1 MAVNT
6 GVTDTAGRAML
17 RKPTSLRLMFEE
29 LNRDRNASLNRK
41 YRQAEITL
49 PGILP
54 PEGAAQHQDLP
65 VPFNSMTAEGINN
78 LAARLVSVIL
88 PLNNLP
94 VFELFIDEEF
104 KPAGKDTTQMEKVMR
119 RVERATMSRLYL
131 TNLRPQ
137 LFLALKH
144 LITVGDI
151 LMVQLPNLDIRL
163 HRIDEYVVKRTTE
176 GVWREI
182 IIREQIDPELN
193 PELNR
198 INPVGTPGPQA
209 GVLGFPQSSGSSRR
223 YEPLFSRLTRA
234 GEFEPVR
241 MVREFRNQNV
251 QMNGNTFEVSA
262 HFPLRWAALSGED
275 YGISLVEEQF
285 GDIRSLDATS
295 AGLIDGIAMASEYRW
310 AVNPT
315 GITEISDVRESVNG
329 DWIAANDE
337 DVKAMSFAN
346 AGQVLAMLQVREHGE
361 NRVGRRFLMNS
372 AAQPTGDRVTAKI
385 VTIIAEELE
394 QALGGV
400 LSMVNRDIMIPL
412 VMRTIFQLAQED
424 QGIFPKE
431 FGDIIKNPK
440 GVVKLR
446 IRAGLELLQR
456 EADRERLLEYIQIAV
471 RLPPEAQRVHKWGKM
486 TEKILIASGIDPEGL
501 IKNDDELAAE
511 DEAIRQEA
519 RAQSG
524 QEAAQEMAINA
535 AKVSPESE
543 KPGATA

>member
-1 MAVNT
+1 MA
-6 GVTDTAGRAML
+6 GHIGGAGRPERGPITL
-17 RKPTSLRLMFEE
+17 RTMFEE

-104 KPAGKDTTQMEKVMR
+104 NPAGKDTTQVETVMR
-119 RVERATMSRLYL
+119 RVERATMARLYL

-151 LMVQLPNLDIRL
+151 LMIQLPDLDIRL
-163 HRIDEYVVKRTTE
+163 HRADEYVVKRTTE

-198 INPVGTPGPQA
+198 INPKGTPGPQA

-223 YEPLFSRLTRA
+223 FEPLYSRLTRD
-234 GEFEPVR
+234 GENKPVR
-241 MVREFRNQNV
+241 MVREFRGMNV
-251 QMNGNTFEVSA
+251 PMNGNTFQVTA
-262 HFPLRWAALSGED
+262 HMPLRWAALAGED

-310 AVNPT
+310 LVNPS
-315 GITEISDVRESVNG
+315 GITEIGDVRESVNG
-329 DWIAANDE
+329 DWIAATKD
-337 DVKAMSFAN
+337 DVVPSSFAN
-346 AGQVLAMLQVREHGE
+346 AAQINAMLAVREHGE
-361 NRVGRRFLMNS
+361 SRVGRRFLMNS

-385 VTIIAEELE
+385 VTVIAEELE

-412 VMRTIFQLAQED
+412 VLRTLFQLSQED

-431 FGDIIKNPK
+431 FGEIIKNPK
-440 GVVKLR
+440 GVLKLR

-456 EADRERLLEYIQIAV
+456 EADRERLLDWLQIAAT
-471 RLPPEAQRVHKWGKM
+471 LPPAAQRVYKWENVG
-486 TEKILIASGIDPEGL
+486 TRVLIASGIEPEGL
-501 IKNDDELAAE
+501 VKSKEELAAE
-511 DEAIRQEA
+511 DEAALQQQQA
-519 RAQSG
+519 LSG
-524 QEAAQEMAINA
+524 QEAAQDMAINA
-535 AKVSPESE
+535 AKASPEGES
-543 KPGATA
+543 PGATA